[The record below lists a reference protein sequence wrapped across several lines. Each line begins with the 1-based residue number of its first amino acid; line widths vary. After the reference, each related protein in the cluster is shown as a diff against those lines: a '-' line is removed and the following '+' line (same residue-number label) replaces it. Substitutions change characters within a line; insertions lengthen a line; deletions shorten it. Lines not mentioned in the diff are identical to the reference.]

1 MLLWI
6 FIGVVY
12 GPDAGYIE
20 KVNYFEKSFPTP
32 IGPVAFSAIA
42 VNTLLCKLVASI
54 KVLDKAGILRQLV
67 SVSAN
72 IVAIYSLE

>member
-32 IGPVAFSAIA
+32 IGPIAFSAIA
-42 VNTLLCKLVASI
+42 VNTLSKLVASI